1 MGTSVFQKVILGVWL
16 VAGLASAASSAPHSG
31 QKTPTD
37 AGGYAAY
44 VVAGSSLMSL
54 GLLFTHIRKR

>member
-1 MGTSVFQKVILGVWL
+1 MGMAVFQKVILGVSL
-16 VAGLASAASSAPHSG
+16 LAGLASAASSSPSTHKA
-31 QKTPTD
+31 PTD